1 MGFFSVLG
9 RLIKGQPAFQVEQP
23 EQQNTPV
30 QPESTM
36 PQHSVKPTGPK
47 IYPKVVIERVEC
59 HLSGGDMNLDI
70 DIQNDSEGQIELDKF
85 ELFGRTQDLGT
96 FLRAGEE
103 REFGVYHGPR
113 LRATNQ
119 SNCRV
124 YYKDQTGDYFASD
137 HYIEFRQQP
146 DGTYSVDRMRF
157 LRVVDV

>member
-9 RLIKGQPAFQVEQP
+9 RLAKGEQPFQVDQPKQQNAPAQPASAAPQQP
-23 EQQNTPV
+23 AA
-30 QPESTM
+30 
-36 PQHSVKPTGPK
+36 HTGPK
-47 IYPKVVIERVEC
+47 VYPKVVIERVES
-59 HLSGGDMNLDI
+59 HMSGADMSLDI
-70 DIQNDSEGQIELDKF
+70 DIQNDSQGQVELDKF

-96 FLRAGEE
+96 FLRPGEE
-103 REFGVYHGPR
+103 REFSVYHGPR
-113 LRATNQ
+113 MRATNQ

-124 YYKDQTGDYFASD
+124 YYKDQSGDYFAAD

>member
-9 RLIKGQPAFQVEQP
+9 RLAKGQQPFQVNQP
-23 EQQNTPV
+23 KQQNAPA
-30 QPESTM
+30 QPAPTV
-36 PQHSVKPTGPK
+36 PQPRPAPTGPK
-47 IYPKVVIERVEC
+47 VYPKVIIERVEC
-59 HLSGGDMNLDI
+59 RTPGNDMGIEVGIYNHS
-70 DIQNDSEGQIELDKF
+70 QGQIELDKF

-96 FLRAGEE
+96 FLRPGEE
-103 REFGVYHGPR
+103 REFNVYHGPR

-124 YYKDQTGDYFASD
+124 YYKDQSGDYFASD
-137 HYIEFRQQP
+137 HYIEFRQQA